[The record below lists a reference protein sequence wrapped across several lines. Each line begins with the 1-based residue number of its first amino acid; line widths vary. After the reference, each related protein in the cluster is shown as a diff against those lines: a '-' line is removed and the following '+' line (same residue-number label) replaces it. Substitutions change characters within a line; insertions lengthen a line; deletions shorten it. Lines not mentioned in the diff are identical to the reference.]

1 MRYLRILRQI
11 LAEVSGEADYG
22 RYCDHL
28 RTHHPERRVPTAREF
43 YLARLQEK
51 YSRPSR
57 CC

>member
-1 MRYLRILRQI
+1 MRLLRILWKI
-11 LAEVSGEADYG
+11 LAQASGEGAYG

-28 RTHHPERRVPTAREF
+28 RTHHPDLRVPTEREF
-43 YLARLQEK
+43 YLSRLNEK